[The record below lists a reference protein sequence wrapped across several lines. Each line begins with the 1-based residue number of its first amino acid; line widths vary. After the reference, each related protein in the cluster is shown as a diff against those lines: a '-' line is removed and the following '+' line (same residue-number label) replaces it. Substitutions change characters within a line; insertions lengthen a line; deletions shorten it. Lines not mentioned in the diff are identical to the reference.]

1 MRMCPSDLR
10 VCFFVH
16 LSIRLHLT
24 DYATLLRLSN
34 DFHGHKYDDER
45 PILV

>member
-16 LSIRLHLT
+16 LSICLHLT
-24 DYATLLRLSN
+24 DYATLLSN

-45 PILV
+45 PISV